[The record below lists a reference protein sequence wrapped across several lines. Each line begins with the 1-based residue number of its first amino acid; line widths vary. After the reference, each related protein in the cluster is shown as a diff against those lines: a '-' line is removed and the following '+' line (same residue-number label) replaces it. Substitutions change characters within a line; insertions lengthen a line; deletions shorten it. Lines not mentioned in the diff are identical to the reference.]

1 MEHSKIGTY
10 RLVAEPFHVDFSGS
24 LFLGVLG
31 NHLLNCAGFHAKE
44 RGLGMASLNESNY
57 TWVLSRLVV
66 EMERMPKEFEEF
78 TVDTW
83 IENVYRLFT
92 DRNFAVCD
100 ASGTPIGYARSIWAM
115 INMDTRKP
123 ADLLLMHDG
132 HIVDYIESE
141 KPCPIEKFSRIKL
154 SNPEC
159 VRTYPVV
166 YSDIDVNGHVNSVKY
181 VEHVLDLF
189 PLETY
194 RTQYI
199 RRFEVAYIA
208 EGHVG
213 DTLLF
218 YKESC
223 GDGVYD
229 IEIRRAPVAD
239 GKEETL
245 CRFRIYFSNK

>member
-1 MEHSKIGTY
+1 M
-10 RLVAEPFHVDFSGS
+10 
-24 LFLGVLG
+24 
-31 NHLLNCAGFHAKE
+31 
-44 RGLGMASLNESNY
+44 
-57 TWVLSRLVV
+57 
-66 EMERMPKEFEEF
+66 
-78 TVDTW
+78 
-83 IENVYRLFT
+83 
-92 DRNFAVCD
+92 
-100 ASGTPIGYARSIWAM
+100 
-115 INMDTRKP
+115 
-123 ADLLLMHDG
+123 
-132 HIVDYIESE
+132 
-141 KPCPIEKFSRIKL
+141 
-154 SNPEC
+154 
-159 VRTYPVV
+159 
-166 YSDIDVNGHVNSVKY
+166 
-181 VEHVLDLF
+181 EHVLDLF

-229 IEIRRAPVAD
+229 IEIRRAPEAD